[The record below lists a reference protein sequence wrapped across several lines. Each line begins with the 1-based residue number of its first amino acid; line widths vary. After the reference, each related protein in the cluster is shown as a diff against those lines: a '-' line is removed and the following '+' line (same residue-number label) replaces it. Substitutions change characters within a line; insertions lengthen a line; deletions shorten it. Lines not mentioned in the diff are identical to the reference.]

1 MLAYGRRL
9 FSPPSALLPLPEPPH
24 RHPLCGDPEAHIE
37 TAEIGFVPVGDP
49 AALALDGHEPLFGPQ
64 AIPFSYPV
72 QLLDRLALQ
81 RRPKGPAELPLAALP
96 ELLALQLHE
105 PFPTHTLQ
113 NRYSPE
119 RVEVRF

>member
-1 MLAYGRRL
+1 MVGDGRGV
-9 FSPPSALLPLPEPPH
+9 SALLSARQALPEPPH
-24 RHPLCGDPEAHIE
+24 LYPLCGGPEAHIE
-37 TAEIGFVPVGDP
+37 TAEICYVPVGDP

-113 NRYSPE
+113 NRLFTRARGS
-119 RVEVRF
+119 